1 MGDDNGHT
9 SNDGPT
15 TKRRGFLAATGA
27 AGVAS
32 IAGCSSGGGGGE
44 TTTPPKD
51 VEPASEIN
59 FISESTPPSVAIK
72 GIVDEFQKQ
81 TGITV
86 NMTLVPFNNYSE
98 KIASDLTSK
107 SGNYQAFYVDPYVVG
122 AKYYPYIQSLDP
134 FINSDDWADVP
145 KGVNDFIDSHLDAC
159 GRYGDGRLRAFPYD
173 CPTMMWVYRDDI
185 INKYK
190 EQAEKD
196 LGFPFEPGP
205 ERTWQEYFEMAKWMN
220 ENVDEVPYGTGHQAK
235 QHDSLQCDFHNV
247 FWAHGAEDFTG
258 YNGKPGDEVPKSD
271 KITPTFAETG
281 VGAAEFYKN
290 LIDIAHPGSTTW
302 TWSGVG
308 QAFAQGKIAMCP
320 EWHEFNA
327 MFTNPDQSQVA
338 DKVSWSLLPQGDK
351 RSANIYGGSG
361 IGINKFASDAEKKA
375 AWKFITWAT
384 SPEIQLRILKKT
396 GGTPTRNSVYNM
408 EEVKQAAQA
417 SSEESQYPNVVP
429 PVREA
434 WKDSNVGLR
443 PHIPQWPE
451 LDKILYTEVS
461 KMINDKKSPKA
472 AMQSIDSSWKQT
484 LQ

>member
-290 LIDIAHPGSTTW
+290 LIDIAHPRRPGRGRVSVRPSHRGRSRCAPSGTSSTRCSRTR
-302 TWSGVG
+302 TR
-308 QAFAQGKIAMCP
+308 A
-320 EWHEFNA
+320 
-327 MFTNPDQSQVA
+327 
-338 DKVSWSLLPQGDK
+338 
-351 RSANIYGGSG
+351 RS
-361 IGINKFASDAEKKA
+361 
-375 AWKFITWAT
+375 
-384 SPEIQLRILKKT
+384 
-396 GGTPTRNSVYNM
+396 PTRSPGRCSRRGTSGAPTSTAGPVS
-408 EEVKQAAQA
+408 A
-417 SSEESQYPNVVP
+417 STSSRVTPRRKP
-429 PVREA
+429 PGSSSPGQR
-434 WKDSNVGLR
+434 R
-443 PHIPQWPE
+443 PRFS
-451 LDKILYTEVS
+451 LVS
-461 KMINDKKSPKA
+461 
-472 AMQSIDSSWKQT
+472 
-484 LQ
+484 